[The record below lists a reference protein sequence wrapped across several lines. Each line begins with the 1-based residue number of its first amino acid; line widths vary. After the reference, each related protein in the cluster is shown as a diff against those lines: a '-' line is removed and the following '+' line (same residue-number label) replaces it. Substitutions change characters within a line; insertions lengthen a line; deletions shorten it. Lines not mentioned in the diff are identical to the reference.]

1 MIREFLQDKFISL
14 GFLWIGYFLLLL
26 FLMLINVP
34 FGTIVMVALAFIIVQ
49 LSWLIT
55 SYVYEK
61 KRYVEMQQQMAKL
74 EETYLLG
81 EVLRKPRSLVERKY
95 YEAMLTVSQDAIAR
109 VEQSERSA
117 KEYKEYVEL
126 WIHEIKTPLT
136 AMSLILA
143 NEQDVW
149 KLRRELKRADNL
161 TDNILH
167 YARLDSIEKD
177 KQLKEHSLNVMLN
190 DAVKNQM
197 DLLIASKMKV
207 EIDGDSTVYTDSKA
221 IQFIVNQLLTNSA
234 KYCPGAKITMCVKG
248 NELLYEDDGIGILAH
263 ELERIT
269 ERGYTGTN
277 GRKLGTSTGMGLYI
291 VAQLCKEL
299 HIELKIKSELNSY
312 TRFQFIFPNLT
323 KM

>member
-1 MIREFLQDKFISL
+1 MIRGFLQSKLISV
-14 GFLWIGYFLLLL
+14 GFLWIGYLL
-26 FLMLINVP
+26 FLLIFMLIDVP
-34 FGTIVMVALAFIIVQ
+34 FGTIAMISLAFIFIQ

-55 SYVYEK
+55 SFFYEK
-61 KRYVEMQQQMAKL
+61 KRYEEMKQQMEKL
-74 EETYLLG
+74 EEIYLLG
-81 EVLRKPRSLVERKY
+81 EVLRKPKSLVEHKY
-95 YEAMLTVSQDAIAR
+95 YEAMMAVSQDAISR
-109 VEQSERSA
+109 VEQSQRSA
-117 KEYKEYVEL
+117 KEYKEYVEQ

-177 KQLKEHSLNVMLN
+177 KQLKEHSLNAILN
-190 DAVKNQM
+190 DVVKNQM

-207 EIDGDSTVYTDSKA
+207 EIDGDANIYTDNKA
-221 IQFIVNQLLTNSA
+221 LQFIVNQLLTNSA
-234 KYCPGAKITMCVKG
+234 KYCPGAKITMRVKG
-248 NELLYEDDGIGILAH
+248 KELIYEDDGIGILSH

-269 ERGYTGTN
+269 QRGYTGSN

-299 HIELKIKSELNSY
+299 HIELNIKSEHNSY
-312 TRFQFIFPNLT
+312 TRFQLIFPNLT
-323 KM
+323 EM

>member
-1 MIREFLQDKFISL
+1 MIREFLQSKLISV
-14 GFLWIGYFLLLL
+14 GFLWIGYLL
-26 FLMLINVP
+26 FLLIFLLIDVP
-34 FGTIVMVALAFIIVQ
+34 FGTIAMISLAFIFIQ

-55 SYVYEK
+55 SFFYEK
-61 KRYVEMQQQMAKL
+61 KRYEEMMQQMEKL

-81 EVLRKPRSLVERKY
+81 EVLRKPRSLVEHKY
-95 YEAMLTVSQDAIAR
+95 YEAMLAVSQDAISR
-109 VEQSERSA
+109 VEQSHRSA
-117 KEYKEYVEL
+117 KEYKEYVEQ

-177 KQLKEHSLNVMLN
+177 KQLKEHSLNAILN
-190 DAVKNQM
+190 DVVKNQM

-207 EIDGDSTVYTDSKA
+207 EIDGDANIYTDNKA
-221 IQFIVNQLLTNSA
+221 LQFIVNQLLTNSA
-234 KYCPGAKITMCVKG
+234 KYCPGAKITMRVKG
-248 NELLYEDDGIGILAH
+248 KELIYEDDGIGILAH

-269 ERGYTGTN
+269 ERGYTGSN

-299 HIELKIKSELNSY
+299 HIELNINSEHNSY
-312 TRFQFIFPNLT
+312 TRFQLIFPNLT
-323 KM
+323 EM

>member
-1 MIREFLQDKFISL
+1 MIRDFLNAKLISV
-14 GFLWIGYFLLLL
+14 GFLWIGYLLLLL
-26 FLMLINVP
+26 FFMLINVP
-34 FGTIVMVALAFIIVQ
+34 FGTIVMMTVAFIVIQ
-49 LSWLIT
+49 LSWLVV
-55 SYVYEK
+55 SFLYEK
-61 KRYVEMQQQMAKL
+61 KRYGEVQKL
-74 EETYLLG
+74 KEKLQETYLLG
-81 EVLRKPRSLVERKY
+81 EILPKPRSLMERKY
-95 YEAMLTVSQDAIAR
+95 FEAMLAVSQDAITR
-109 VEQSERSA
+109 VEQSERSS

-143 NEQDVW
+143 NEQDVR

-177 KQLKEHSLNVMLN
+177 KQLKAHSINGILN

-197 DLLIASKMKV
+197 DLLIAAKMQV
-207 EIDGDSTVYTDSKA
+207 EIFGESSVYTDSKA
-221 IQFIVNQLLTNSA
+221 LQFIVNQLLTNSA
-234 KYCPGAKITMCVKG
+234 KYSPGAKIIMHIKG
-248 NELLYEDDGIGILAH
+248 NVLIYEDDGIGIPSH

-291 VAQLCKEL
+291 VAQLCREL
-299 HIELKIKSELNSY
+299 HIDLQISSELKQF
-312 TRFQFIFPNLT
+312 TRFELIFPKLT

>member
-1 MIREFLQDKFISL
+1 MIREFLQSKLISV
-14 GFLWIGYFLLLL
+14 GFLWIGYFLFLLI
-26 FLMLINVP
+26 FMLIDVP
-34 FGTIVMVALAFIIVQ
+34 FGTIAMISFAFIFIQ

-55 SYVYEK
+55 SFFYEK
-61 KRYVEMQQQMAKL
+61 KRYEEMKQQMEKL

-81 EVLRKPRSLVERKY
+81 EVLRKPRSLVEHKY
-95 YEAMLTVSQDAIAR
+95 YEAMLAVSRDAISR

-117 KEYKEYVEL
+117 KEYKEYVEQ

-161 TDNILH
+161 TENILH

-177 KQLKEHSLNVMLN
+177 KQLKEHSLNAILN
-190 DAVKNQM
+190 DVVKNQM

-207 EIDGDSTVYTDSKA
+207 EIEGDANIYTDNKA
-221 IQFIVNQLLTNSA
+221 LQFIVNQLLTNSA
-234 KYCPGAKITMCVKG
+234 KYCPGAKITMRVEG
-248 NELLYEDDGIGILAH
+248 TELIYEDDGIGILAH

-269 ERGYTGTN
+269 ERGYTGSN

-299 HIELKIKSELNSY
+299 HIELKIKSEHNNY
-312 TRFQFIFPNLT
+312 TRFQLIFPNLT
-323 KM
+323 EM

>member
-1 MIREFLQDKFISL
+1 MIRDFLQSKLISI
-14 GFLWIGYFLLLL
+14 GFLWIGYLL
-26 FLMLINVP
+26 FLLIFMLIDVP
-34 FGTIVMVALAFIIVQ
+34 FGTIAMISLAFIFIQ

-55 SYVYEK
+55 SFFYEK
-61 KRYVEMQQQMAKL
+61 KRYEEMKRQMEKL

-81 EVLRKPRSLVERKY
+81 EVLRKPRSLVEHKY
-95 YEAMLTVSQDAIAR
+95 YEAMLAVSQDAISR
-109 VEQSERSA
+109 VEQSQRSA
-117 KEYKEYVEL
+117 KEYKEYVEQ

-177 KQLKEHSLNVMLN
+177 KQLKEHSLNAILN
-190 DAVKNQM
+190 DVVKNQM

-207 EIDGDSTVYTDSKA
+207 EIDGDANIYTDNKA
-221 IQFIVNQLLTNSA
+221 LQFIVNQLLTNSA
-234 KYCPGAKITMCVKG
+234 KYCPGAKITMRVKG
-248 NELLYEDDGIGILAH
+248 KELIYEDDGIGILAH

-269 ERGYTGTN
+269 ERGYTGSN

-299 HIELKIKSELNSY
+299 HIELNITSEQNSY
-312 TRFQFIFPNLT
+312 TRFQLIFPNLT
-323 KM
+323 EM